1 MRWPAPRAPADFFHI
16 SGRRR
21 DSVSSRGRFPANSE
35 PAQNLGVCPRQS
47 ISATA
52 GSSEE
57 RMKPLRWSV
66 LAVIAGLACFL
77 ASPGSTSAAL
87 SHRASSTAVLSAQHG
102 TRAAARTASHSQRG
116 SRQSP
121 VRPAVP
127 VRPVNRA
134 KTRHAGA
141 GSRLRWHSLYGMVPY
156 AANIRPDNNPGIL
169 DLGLNDGRSARLNR
183 MLESRGPPRAG
194 PPENPALRAS
204 LPPIPA
210 HLSSSELNPS
220 TSPNQG
226 FTQTQGLTPI
236 RSVGL
241 ALACRFEGTAA
252 RFVTP
257 SPGGIPT

>member
-1 MRWPAPRAPADFFHI
+1 MRWPAPRAPEDFFPI
-16 SGRRR
+16 FGRRR
-21 DSVSSRGRFPANSE
+21 DSVGSRGRFPASSE
-35 PAQNLGVCPRQS
+35 PAQNPGVCPRQS
-47 ISATA
+47 TSATA
-52 GSSEE
+52 GGSEE
-57 RMKPLRWSV
+57 RMKPLRWLF

-77 ASPGSTSAAL
+77 ASPGSASAAL

-102 TRAAARTASHSQRG
+102 ARAAARAASHSQRG

-127 VRPVNRA
+127 VRPVNRT
-134 KTRHAGA
+134 KTRHSGA
-141 GSRLRWHSLYGMVPY
+141 GSRLRWHSLYGVVPF
-156 AANIRPDNNPGIL
+156 AANIRPDNNPGTL
-169 DLGLNDGRSARLNR
+169 DPGLNDGRSARLNR

-194 PPENPALRAS
+194 PPDNPALRAS

-220 TSPNQG
+220 TS
-226 FTQTQGLTPI
+226 QTQGLTQI

-241 ALACRFEGTAA
+241 ALACRLEGTAA

-257 SPGGIPT
+257 SPGGTPS